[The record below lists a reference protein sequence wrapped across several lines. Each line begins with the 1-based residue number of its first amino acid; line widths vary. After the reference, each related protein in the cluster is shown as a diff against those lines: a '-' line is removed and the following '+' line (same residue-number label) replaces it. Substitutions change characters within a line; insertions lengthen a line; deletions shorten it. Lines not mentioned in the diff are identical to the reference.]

1 MLLSHVEYSRLSQH
15 ETDALHSSHDEI
27 VSDSEPP
34 PLRHRSP
41 ALTPNHQQPQQPQ
54 HSAAPH
60 HLLIQPT
67 RYNVRSQSDPTPPHD
82 ALNRSKEPASSI
94 LTTLTSS
101 LPLPFHDPPLPV
113 TSPLS
118 APAASRRSASPSAS
132 AMLLASA
139 PNTYFRR
146 HSSPSSHLEPSSS
159 TRSLLSDGYGRTIFF
174 CLLFVFLF
182 FVIFTIEY
190 VYIDRTYHRDAIAR
204 LELQSNTL
212 ASTMDQLNTKAN
224 ELQAAQEEILDKEQ
238 RVQDLHQQLS
248 QRDEAL
254 LMYRQLVT
262 DLQERTTQTE
272 TEQAARLLQA
282 QMQASELINKTS
294 FLFGPQ
300 QATVETVTRVTE
312 GKGAQTNSSGGAVAH
327 SADAEMVATKLVDSE
342 NNEYILSS
350 PSDSSLKSVDSRL
363 ILDLGIVI
371 ISAAIGGLLSSFLHQ
386 PPLLGYLLAGSA
398 IGPGGL
404 RLIGQFVQVETL
416 AEFGATFLLFAL
428 GVEFSFAKLSRV
440 RNVAVGSGTLMMVLL
455 VCVVAAI
462 GYLAV
467 GVAWGKGLFVGA
479 VLSMSSTTVVVK
491 SLMERKQLT
500 SRVGQVMLGLLIVQD
515 IFLSLLLS
523 IISLASSPAEELA
536 HDIGVHLLKFA
547 ALAVIVVCCAFL
559 WPLALR
565 MLDYSRSHDLFL
577 LGLVAL
583 CVTLTV
589 VADRVIGSAEVGA
602 FLAGILV
609 SSSPTASPEL
619 TKRSLRLFEPIRD
632 MFGALFFSSMGMLIN
647 PAFLLHN
654 WAEVIALVLV
664 TVALKSLIGTL
675 CARLWGQS
683 TRDALHI
690 ALCLSQIGEFA
701 FVLASQG
708 LRAGLL
714 VRDDYMLL
722 LGVTAVSIFCTP
734 GLIAGSFWLRRA
746 LAAEG
751 EVDEVEGGATGGIGG
766 GDGAGEREAVRKD
779 SGWMTDATDDGRDS
793 RNRLR
798 KEKRSDGEFLFSQ
811 HPTTSSSSAER
822 GHLVPS
828 ASLAYSRHQQPQHHQ
843 QDHENVADDDV
854 DADGFVPP
862 GGRRVLTATY
872 PLKRGHSALAAA
884 EVKDDGQSGGPG
896 VAGDQRGSNWKD
908 RRRQRQA
915 ERARQLS
922 VERRRE
928 LEEKE
933 EQVRIRM
940 GDERKDWRDDDSQ
953 HR

>member
-1 MLLSHVEYSRLSQH
+1 MLSQASYEPLNQHEADLSHLAAGIAASHSPTLPHRPHIISNHHLSASQQPLPIPRHTISR
-15 ETDALHSSHDEI
+15 
-27 VSDSEPP
+27 
-34 PLRHRSP
+34 
-41 ALTPNHQQPQQPQ
+41 ALTDTEVVL
-54 HSAAPH
+54 SAAS
-60 HLLIQPT
+60 T
-67 RYNVRSQSDPTPPHD
+67 SVAGR
-82 ALNRSKEPASSI
+82 PAA
-94 LTTLTSS
+94 LTSPS
-101 LPLPFHDPPLPV
+101 
-113 TSPLS
+113 S
-118 APAASRRSASPSAS
+118 APASTRWQSAN
-132 AMLLASA
+132 MLASS
-139 PNTYFRR
+139 PISYFRR
-146 HSSPSSHLEPSSS
+146 HLSPSSLHLDGHSG
-159 TRSLLSDGYGRTIFF
+159 RSVLTDSYGRTVFF

-182 FVIFTIEY
+182 FLIFTIEY
-190 VYIDRTYHRDAIAR
+190 VYIDRAYHRDELAR
-204 LELQSNTL
+204 LELQSSTL
-212 ASTMDQLNTKAN
+212 TTTMEQLDTRTN
-224 ELQAAQEEILDKEQ
+224 ELQAAQDEILDREQ
-238 RVQDLHQQLS
+238 RMQDLHQQLS

-262 DLQERTTQTE
+262 DLQERSTQSE
-272 TEQAARLLQA
+272 TEQAARLQQA
-282 QMQASELINKTS
+282 QLQASELINKTS
-294 FLFGPQ
+294 FLFGLQ
-300 QATVETVTRVTE
+300 KATVETVTRLTDGGQEV
-312 GKGAQTNSSGGAVAH
+312 KGGQLGGSGAVA
-327 SADAEMVATKLVDSE
+327 SSEAEAVATVLVDGE
-342 NNEYILSS
+342 NNKYILSS

-440 RNVAVGSGTLMMVLL
+440 RNVAVGSGTLMMAML
-455 VCVVAAI
+455 VCGVAAI
-462 GYLAV
+462 GYAAV
-467 GVAWGKGLFVGA
+467 GVAWGKGLFIGA

-523 IISLASSPAEELA
+523 IISLASSPQDQLLR
-536 HDIGVHLLKFA
+536 DIGLHLLKFA
-547 ALAVIVVCCAFL
+547 VLAVIVVCCAFL

-589 VADRVIGSAEVGA
+589 VAEHIIGSAEVGA

-654 WAEVIALVLV
+654 WAEVIALVVV
-664 TVALKSLIGTL
+664 TVVLKCVIGCL
-675 CARLWGQS
+675 CTRLWGQS
-683 TRDALHI
+683 THDALHI
-690 ALCLSQIGEFA
+690 SLCLSQIGEFA

-746 LAAEG
+746 MVKEG
-751 EVDEVEGGATGGIGG
+751 EEGGEGGATAALARA
-766 GDGAGEREAVRKD
+766 DGVSERAVLTKEAGWLSSEADLADR
-779 SGWMTDATDDGRDS
+779 DGRA
-793 RNRLR
+793 RRH
-798 KEKRSDGEFLFSQ
+798 KEKHSDAEFLFSKRGN
-811 HPTTSSSSAER
+811 TDRSLVVSAASSA
-822 GHLVPS
+822 
-828 ASLAYSRHQQPQHHQ
+828 AAYSSH
-843 QDHENVADDDV
+843 DDGSLEEDGELD
-854 DADGFVPP
+854 DATAPR
-862 GGRRVLTATY
+862 GRRALTPTY
-872 PLKRGHSALAAA
+872 PLKRGHSSLSSTEA
-884 EVKDDGQSGGPG
+884 KDDG
-896 VAGDQRGSNWKD
+896 DQEMQRSSALSWKE
-908 RRRQRQA
+908 RRRLRQI
-915 ERARQLS
+915 ERARQLA
-922 VERRRE
+922 EEQRRE
-928 LEEKE
+928 LEEQ
-933 EQVRIRM
+933 QVRIKM
-940 GDERKDWRDDDSQ
+940 GEERKDR
-953 HR
+953 RGEE

>member
-1 MLLSHVEYSRLSQH
+1 M
-15 ETDALHSSHDEI
+15 
-27 VSDSEPP
+27 
-34 PLRHRSP
+34 
-41 ALTPNHQQPQQPQ
+41 
-54 HSAAPH
+54 
-60 HLLIQPT
+60 
-67 RYNVRSQSDPTPPHD
+67 
-82 ALNRSKEPASSI
+82 
-94 LTTLTSS
+94 
-101 LPLPFHDPPLPV
+101 
-113 TSPLS
+113 
-118 APAASRRSASPSAS
+118 
-132 AMLLASA
+132 
-139 PNTYFRR
+139 
-146 HSSPSSHLEPSSS
+146 
-159 TRSLLSDGYGRTIFF
+159 LSDTYGRTIFF
-174 CLLFVFLF
+174 CLLFIFLF
-182 FVIFTIEY
+182 FAIFTIEY
-190 VYIDRTYHRDAIAR
+190 VYIDRSYHRDELAR
-204 LELQSNTL
+204 LELQSNSL
-212 ASTMDQLNTKAN
+212 AVTMEQLDTKTN
-224 ELQAAQEEILDKEQ
+224 ELQAAQDELLDREQ
-238 RVQDLHQQLS
+238 RVQDLHQQLT

-262 DLQERTTQTE
+262 DLQERSTQTE
-272 TEQAARLLQA
+272 TEQAARIIQA
-282 QMQASELINKTS
+282 QQQASELLNKTS
-294 FLFGPQ
+294 FLFNPQQ

-312 GKGAQTNSSGGAVAH
+312 GGKEVKSGQSVGTGAAASLEAEAVAT
-327 SADAEMVATKLVDSE
+327 VLVDSD
-342 NNEYILSS
+342 NNKYILSS

-440 RNVAVGSGTLMMVLL
+440 RNVAVGSGTLMMALM

-462 GYLAV
+462 GYAAV
-467 GVAWGKGLFVGA
+467 GVAWGKGLFIGA

-523 IISLASSPAEELA
+523 IISLASSPQDQLA
-536 HDIGVHLLKFA
+536 RDIGLHILKFA
-547 ALAVIVVCCAFL
+547 VLAVIVVCCAFL

-589 VADRVIGSAEVGA
+589 VADRIIGSAEVGA

-654 WAEVIALVLV
+654 WAEVIALVVV
-664 TVALKSLIGTL
+664 TVALKCVIGCL
-675 CARLWGQS
+675 CTRLWGQS
-683 TRDALHI
+683 THDALHI

-746 LAAEG
+746 LVPEG
-751 EVDEVEGGATGGIGG
+751 ENEAMEGAASGAMARI
-766 GDGAGEREAVRKD
+766 DGVGERDRLAKD
-779 SGWMTDATDDGRDS
+779 AGWVSELELADKEGRA
-793 RNRLR
+793 RRH
-798 KEKRSDGEFLFSQ
+798 KEKHSDAEFLFSQ
-811 HPTTSSSSAER
+811 RGVNERGYVPSSSSSSA
-822 GHLVPS
+822 S
-828 ASLAYSRHQQPQHHQ
+828 ANSS
-843 QDHENVADDDV
+843 HEASAVED
-854 DADGFVPP
+854 DADLDDGSVA
-862 GGRRVLTATY
+862 GGRRVLTPTY
-872 PLKRGHSALAAA
+872 PLKRGHSALSSA
-884 EVKDDGQSGGPG
+884 ESKEDFDRES
-896 VAGDQRGSNWKD
+896 QRSNLSWKEK
-908 RRRQRQA
+908 RRQRQLD
-915 ERARQLS
+915 RARQLA
-922 VERRRE
+922 EEKRRE
-928 LEEKE
+928 LEEQ
-933 EQVRIRM
+933 QVRIRM
-940 GDERKDWRDDDSQ
+940 GEERKDRRDEE
-953 HR
+953 

>member
-1 MLLSHVEYSRLSQH
+1 MLSHATYTPLNQDEAEQTSSR
-15 ETDALHSSHDEI
+15 AG
-27 VSDSEPP
+27 V
-34 PLRHRSP
+34 
-41 ALTPNHQQPQQPQ
+41 
-54 HSAAPH
+54 AAPH
-60 HLLIQPT
+60 T
-67 RYNVRSQSDPTPPHD
+67 
-82 ALNRSKEPASSI
+82 
-94 LTTLTSS
+94 
-101 LPLPFHDPPLPV
+101 PPLPHRFATTAPV
-113 TSPLS
+113 HTQHTAQQLSLTPRLSARAQTDTELILSASPAPLAGRLLSTSPLS
-118 APAASRRSASPSAS
+118 APVSTRWQSDW
-132 AMLLASA
+132 MLASS
-139 PNTYFRR
+139 PINYFRR
-146 HSSPSSHLEPSSS
+146 HASPTALHLGDSANG
-159 TRSLLSDGYGRTIFF
+159 RSGLADNYSRTVFF
-174 CLLFVFLF
+174 CLLFIFLF
-182 FVIFTIEY
+182 FFVFTIEY
-190 VYIDRTYHRDAIAR
+190 VYIDRAYHRNELAR
-204 LELQSNTL
+204 LELQSNSLAITL
-212 ASTMDQLNTKAN
+212 DQLDTKKN
-224 ELQAAQEEILDKEQ
+224 ELQAAQDELLDKEQ

-254 LMYRQLVT
+254 LMYRQVVT
-262 DLQERTTQTE
+262 DLQERSTQSE
-272 TEQAARLLQA
+272 SEQAARILQA
-282 QMQASELINKTS
+282 QLQASELFNKTS

-300 QATVETVTRVTE
+300 KATVETVTRVTE
-312 GKGAQTNSSGGAVAH
+312 GGQEVKSGQGTGSGGAA
-327 SADAEMVATKLVDSE
+327 SLESEAVATKLVDSD

-386 PPLLGYLLAGSA
+386 PPLLGYLLAGST

-440 RNVAVGSGTLMMVLL
+440 RNVAVGSGTLMMALMVF
-455 VCVVAAI
+455 VVAAI
-462 GYLAV
+462 GSAAV
-467 GVAWGKGLFVGA
+467 GVAWGKGLFIGA

-523 IISLASSPAEELA
+523 IISLASSPQDQLVR
-536 HDIGVHLLKFA
+536 DIGLHILKFA
-547 ALAVIVVCCAFL
+547 LLAVIVVCCAFL

-589 VADRVIGSAEVGA
+589 VAERIIGSAEVGA

-654 WAEVIALVLV
+654 WAEVIALVVV
-664 TVALKSLIGTL
+664 TVVLKCVIGWVCT
-675 CARLWGQS
+675 RLWGQS
-683 TRDALHI
+683 TPDAMHI

-746 LAAEG
+746 LVKDEG
-751 EVDEVEGGATGGIGG
+751 EAVESAASVVVRGEAMDERAVLTKDVGWLS
-766 GDGAGEREAVRKD
+766 EADLSDR
-779 SGWMTDATDDGRDS
+779 DARA
-793 RNRLR
+793 RRH
-798 KEKRSDGEFLFSQ
+798 KEKHSDAEFLFSQ
-811 HPTTSSSSAER
+811 RGTAERALTASSSSSI
-822 GHLVPS
+822 S
-828 ASLAYSRHQQPQHHQ
+828 ASASAYNS
-843 QDHENVADDDV
+843 HEEGAPDDD
-854 DADGFVPP
+854 DGVA
-862 GGRRVLTATY
+862 GGRRVLTPTY
-872 PLKRGHSALAAA
+872 PQKRGHSSLSSSESKEEADMEAQRSNLSWKERRRLRQMERAKQLAD
-884 EVKDDGQSGGPG
+884 ETRRKELEEQHVRIKMGEE
-896 VAGDQRGSNWKD
+896 RKD
-908 RRRQRQA
+908 RRG
-915 ERARQLS
+915 
-922 VERRRE
+922 
-928 LEEKE
+928 EE
-933 EQVRIRM
+933 
-940 GDERKDWRDDDSQ
+940 
-953 HR
+953 

>member
-1 MLLSHVEYSRLSQH
+1 MLSRAAYSRLSQH
-15 ETDALHSSHDEI
+15 EAELSSSAPEAAGP
-27 VSDSEPP
+27 EPP
-34 PLRHRSP
+34 PSLHRPVITLHDQHGTVLQSLLSPRHPVR
-41 ALTPNHQQPQQPQ
+41 ALTDPNTPHELV
-54 HSAAPH
+54 AASKDAS
-60 HLLIQPT
+60 LFASTAPT
-67 RYNVRSQSDPTPPHD
+67 AGRP
-82 ALNRSKEPASSI
+82 
-94 LTTLTSS
+94 
-101 LPLPFHDPPLPV
+101 LPLP
-113 TSPLS
+113 SPLS
-118 APAASRRSASPSAS
+118 APVPSQREHQWMLGSSPIS
-132 AMLLASA
+132 
-139 PNTYFRR
+139 YFRR
-146 HSSPSSHLEPSSS
+146 HSSP
-159 TRSLLSDGYGRTIFF
+159 TSLHLSDGSSHRSVLADSYGRTIFF
-174 CLLFVFLF
+174 CLLFIFLF
-182 FVIFTIEY
+182 FLIFTIEY
-190 VYIDRTYHRDAIAR
+190 VYIDRAYHRDELAR
-204 LELQSNTL
+204 LELQSNSL
-212 ASTMDQLNTKAN
+212 AVTMEQLDLKSN
-224 ELQAAQEEILDKEQ
+224 ELQAAQDEILDREQ
-238 RVQDLHQQLS
+238 RMQDLHQQLS

-262 DLQERTTQTE
+262 DLQERSTQTE
-272 TEQAARLLQA
+272 TEQMA
-282 QMQASELINKTS
+282 QLVRAQLQASEFINKTS

-300 QATVETVTRVTE
+300 EATVETVTRVSEKGKE
-312 GKGAQTNSSGGAVAH
+312 GKSGQTDGSGAVA
-327 SADAEMVATKLVDSE
+327 SMDAEVVATKLVDSD

-440 RNVAVGSGTLMMVLL
+440 RNVAVGSGTLMMALM

-462 GYLAV
+462 GSAAV
-467 GVAWGKGLFVGA
+467 GVAWGKGLFIGA

-523 IISLASSPAEELA
+523 IISLASSPADELA
-536 HDIGVHLLKFA
+536 RDIGLHLLKFA
-547 ALAVIVVCCAFL
+547 LLAVIVVCCAFL

-589 VADRVIGSAEVGA
+589 VAERIIGSAEVGA

-654 WAEVIALVLV
+654 WAEVIALVVV
-664 TVALKSLIGTL
+664 TVVLKCVIGCL
-675 CARLWGQS
+675 CTRLWGQS
-683 TRDALHI
+683 THDALHI

-746 LAAEG
+746 LVPESEG
-751 EVDEVEGGATGGIGG
+751 EAVEGGASGAVVR
-766 GDGAGEREAVRKD
+766 GDAASERDGLSKGWVSEAEL
-779 SGWMTDATDDGRDS
+779 TDRDGRA
-793 RNRLR
+793 RRH
-798 KEKRSDGEFLFSQ
+798 KEKRSDGEMLFSQ
-811 HPTTSSSSAER
+811 RSSIDRALLASSSSSSLAA
-822 GHLVPS
+822 S
-828 ASLAYSRHQQPQHHQ
+828 ASTYSS
-843 QDHENVADDDV
+843 HEESVAEDDGELEDLTV
-854 DADGFVPP
+854 A
-862 GGRRVLTATY
+862 GGRRVLTPTY
-872 PLKRGHSALAAA
+872 PLKRGHSVLPAA
-884 EVKDDGQSGGPG
+884 EMKNGGEVDSQHNG
-896 VAGDQRGSNWKD
+896 GSWKE
-908 RRRQRQA
+908 RRRLRQL

-922 VERRRE
+922 EERRRE
-928 LEEKE
+928 MEQ

-940 GDERKDWRDDDSQ
+940 SDERKDKRADE
-953 HR
+953 

>member
-1 MLLSHVEYSRLSQH
+1 MLSHDYAAVSQLEADLPH
-15 ETDALHSSHDEI
+15 SAVAIAASHSQPLPSYRPTIITAPRPHSTDQQSLTPRRAAARAQTDAELTPALSPTSLA
-27 VSDSEPP
+27 SRP
-34 PLRHRSP
+34 PL
-41 ALTPNHQQPQQPQ
+41 L
-54 HSAAPH
+54 
-60 HLLIQPT
+60 
-67 RYNVRSQSDPTPPHD
+67 
-82 ALNRSKEPASSI
+82 
-94 LTTLTSS
+94 
-101 LPLPFHDPPLPV
+101 

-118 APAASRRSASPSAS
+118 APASTYWQLET
-132 AMLLASA
+132 MLASSPIA
-139 PNTYFRR
+139 YFSRR
-146 HSSPSSHLEPSSS
+146 HSSPSS
-159 TRSLLSDGYGRTIFF
+159 SLRALDGTLSGRGVLGDQYGRTVFF
-174 CLLFVFLF
+174 CLLFIFLF
-182 FVIFTIEY
+182 FAIFTLEY
-190 VYIDRTYHRDAIAR
+190 AYIDRTYHRDEQAR
-204 LELQSNTL
+204 LELQSNSLAVTL
-212 ASTMDQLNTKAN
+212 GQLDTKAN
-224 ELQAAQEEILDKEQ
+224 ELQAAQDELLDREQ

-262 DLQERTTQTE
+262 DLQERSTLTE
-272 TEQAARLLQA
+272 SDQSARLMQAQLQA
-282 QMQASELINKTS
+282 ELFNKTS
-294 FLFGPQ
+294 FLFGQ
-300 QATVETVTRVTE
+300 AQATVETETVTRVTE
-312 GKGAQTNSSGGAVAH
+312 GGKEAGSVKSDGTSGAAGSDAEAVAT
-327 SADAEMVATKLVDSE
+327 VLVDGD
-342 NNEYILSS
+342 NNKYILSS

-440 RNVAVGSGTLMMVLL
+440 RNVAVGSGTLMMALMVG
-455 VCVVAAI
+455 VVAAI
-462 GYLAV
+462 GYAAV

-491 SLMERKQLT
+491 SLMERKELT

-523 IISLASSPAEELA
+523 IISLASSPADQLA
-536 HDIGVHLLKFA
+536 RDIGLHILKFA
-547 ALAVIVVCCAFL
+547 LLAVIVVCCAFL

-589 VADRVIGSAEVGA
+589 VAERIIGSAEVGA

-654 WAEVIALVLV
+654 LAEVIALVVV
-664 TVALKSLIGTL
+664 TVVLKCLIGCL
-675 CARLWGQS
+675 CTRLWGQS
-683 TRDALHI
+683 SQDALHI
-690 ALCLSQIGEFA
+690 SLCLAQIGEFA

-746 LAAEG
+746 MAADADGDKSDGGVSAVVVRGENGVERDVLRKDAGWVSELELADSEARARRHKLKHSEAEFLFAPRTGTAPTLSASFSSSSISAYAGQQQRATEEDG
-751 EVDEVEGGATGGIGG
+751 EW
-766 GDGAGEREAVRKD
+766 GDGA
-779 SGWMTDATDDGRDS
+779 DA
-793 RNRLR
+793 
-798 KEKRSDGEFLFSQ
+798 
-811 HPTTSSSSAER
+811 
-822 GHLVPS
+822 
-828 ASLAYSRHQQPQHHQ
+828 
-843 QDHENVADDDV
+843 
-854 DADGFVPP
+854 
-862 GGRRVLTATY
+862 GGRRVLTPTY
-872 PLKRGHSALAAA
+872 PLKRGHSSVSMVAA
-884 EVKDDGQSGGPG
+884 ESKEEVELDS
-896 VAGDQRGSNWKD
+896 QRGGGWKE
-908 RRRQRQA
+908 RRRQRQMD
-915 ERARQLS
+915 RARQQA
-922 VERRRE
+922 E
-928 LEEKE
+928 EEKKE
-933 EQVRIRM
+933 KEADVRIKMDHRV
-940 GDERKDWRDDDSQ
+940 DERKD
-953 HR
+953 HRGED